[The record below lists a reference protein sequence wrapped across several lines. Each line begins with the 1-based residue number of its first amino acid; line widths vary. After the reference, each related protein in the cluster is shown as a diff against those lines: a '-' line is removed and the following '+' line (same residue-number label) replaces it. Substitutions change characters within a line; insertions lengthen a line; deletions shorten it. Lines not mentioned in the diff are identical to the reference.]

1 MRLTMPFII
10 TFIGWHDSGK
20 TTLAAQVVR
29 LLKERGYSVAVIKS
43 TKEIGLLP
51 NQEGTDTGAY
61 SKAGADAV
69 TLVAPDQLVMTA
81 AHPEKNLPALA
92 RRFFSDMDLV
102 IGEGFK
108 KADQVAKIEVFRG
121 KGTRLCD
128 QVNGVIALAT
138 DQGIYHDINQE
149 ISGPSV
155 FPLNQPEKIADFL
168 EKEYIRAPS
177 AHDRKVHLIKT
188 RQGKIMN
195 SMQPF
200 TVTQPTRLHFGAG
213 TVKDLGK
220 TVKDFNGSKVLL
232 VVDPGLVKAGLL
244 DRFTAPLEQEGISF
258 TVYDEIDPEPGLK
271 LADKGCAI
279 AKEAGCDCVIGAGGG
294 SAMDVA
300 KAISILLTNGGKA
313 VDYLGLG
320 LIKKPGV
327 PKIMIPT
334 SAGTGAEVTFTAVF
348 INEET
353 GSKGGMNGDPLY
365 PDAAILD
372 PELTLSLPAKVTA
385 YTGIDAL
392 THALEAYTSTQAH
405 LISEMYS
412 LEAID
417 LIARNLPAAC
427 ANGGNLEA
435 RSAMLM
441 GSLLGGKALAT
452 AGVGLVHA
460 MAYPMGGMFGVP
472 HGLANAVLLPYVVQY
487 NLPGNYEKFALLAE
501 VLGQNTEGLSRRD
514 AASLCVEA
522 LYDLNADVGI
532 PATLKDLDMDIP
544 FDQIPKMAEIA
555 LTVTRPVE
563 NNPRQPSL
571 ADVIAVYER
580 AYRHKIAL

>member
-1 MRLTMPFII
+1 MPPII

-20 TTLAAQVVR
+20 TTLASQVVR
-29 LLKERGYSVAVIKS
+29 LLKECGYSVAVIKS
-43 TKEIGLLP
+43 TKDTGLLP

-61 SKAGADAV
+61 TQAGADAV
-69 TLVAPDQLVMTA
+69 MLVAPDQLVLTA
-81 AHPEKNLPALA
+81 DQPEKNLPALA
-92 RRFFSDMDLV
+92 QRFFAAVDLV
-102 IGEGFK
+102 VAEGFK
-108 KADQVAKIEVFRG
+108 GADKVDKIEVFRG
-121 KGTRLCD
+121 QGVRLAE
-128 QVNGVIALAT
+128 QVSGVVAVAT
-138 DQGIYHDINQE
+138 DQQVTAPVLF
-149 ISGPSV
+149 S
-155 FPLNQPEKIADFL
+155 LNQPEKIAAFL
-168 EKEYIRAPS
+168 EKEYIRIPS
-177 AHDRKVHLIKT
+177 AQARKVLMITT
-188 RQGKIMN
+188 RQGRIMN
-195 SMQPF
+195 SMQSF
-200 TVTQPTRLHFGAG
+200 TVTQPTRLQFGAG

-220 TVKDFNGSKVLL
+220 TVKDLNGSKVLL
-232 VVDPGLVKAGLL
+232 VIDPGLVKADLL
-244 DRFTAPLEQEGISF
+244 DRFITPLEQEGIPF
-258 TVYDEIDPEPGLK
+258 TVYDTIDPEPGLK

-279 AKEAGCDCVIGAGGG
+279 AREAGCDCVVGAGGG

-300 KAISILLTNGGKA
+300 KAVSILLTNNGKA

-320 LIKKPGV
+320 LIKKSGV
-327 PKIMIPT
+327 PKIMVPT

-405 LISEMYS
+405 TLSEMYS

-472 HGLANAVLLPYVVQY
+472 HGLANAVLLPYIVQY
-487 NLPGNYEKFALLAE
+487 NLPGNYEKFALLAK

-522 LYDLNADVGI
+522 LYDLNRDVGI
-532 PATLKDLDMDIP
+532 PATLQDLDIP
-544 FDQIPKMAEIA
+544 LDKIPEMAAIA

-580 AYRHKIAL
+580 AYRHEIGL